1 MPQFATVEDVNPK
14 VAPTL
19 TPGKITPEILH
30 RWEKLCKEYF
40 RIKSI
45 AESKKVESILSRLQ
59 DLRIADWAEA
69 NEAILKVLEFSEF
82 MDWLKKRAL
91 EKDWDCKIK
100 LSMLWSKQGGRPFH
114 EWAYEL
120 QTRNALLREC
130 PCHFSEEALREILQ
144 NGMDPSLE
152 LCIR

>member
-1 MPQFATVEDVNPK
+1 MPQFATVEDINTK

-19 TPGKITPEILH
+19 TPGKITPKILH

-45 AESKKVESILSRLQ
+45 AESKKVESILSCLQ

-82 MDWLKKRAL
+82 MDWLKERAL
-91 EKDWDCKIK
+91 EKDWDHKIK
-100 LSMLWSKQGGRPFH
+100 LLMLWSKQGGRPFH
-114 EWAYEL
+114 KWAYKL
-120 QTRNALLREC
+120 QT
-130 PCHFSEEALREILQ
+130 
-144 NGMDPSLE
+144 
-152 LCIR
+152 